1 MASKAKFINNLDKQS
16 SNSKLIPS
24 SKVANDK
31 LLSSKLK
38 LKPDHTEALKI
49 SKYIIEK
56 VLLPKILGKPAP
68 KKKKIVPAIVPE
80 PEPKKPE
87 PKKPAAD
94 AKQNAAKSPVLRPRR
109 LTGIRKKPPVEKEPT
124 HKDQFT
130 TTDDLNETE
139 AKAKGTKRGVKAKPR
154 SGLVAAK
161 KKTAASADSKDQLET
176 IGEANIEEISTK
188 DADLAA
194 NVQGG
199 GGGGDGGLIISEITV
214 KFCRRN

>member
-38 LKPDHTEALKI
+38 LKPDHSEALKI

-80 PEPKKPE
+80 PEPKKP
-87 PKKPAAD
+87 AAD
-94 AKQNAAKSPVLRPRR
+94 AKQNAVKSPVLKPRR
-109 LTGIRKKPPVEKEPT
+109 FTGVKKKPSVVKEPT

-130 TTDDLNETE
+130 STDDLNEVD
-139 AKAKGTKRGVKAKPR
+139 AKAKGTKRGVKAKPK
-154 SGLVAAK
+154 SGLATAK
-161 KKTAASADSKDQLET
+161 KKTAASEDSKDQLET
-176 IGEANIEEISTK
+176 MGEANIEEISTK
-188 DADLAA
+188 NADLAA
-194 NVQGG
+194 NVQSG
-199 GGGGDGGLIISEITV
+199 GGGGDGDLIISEITV